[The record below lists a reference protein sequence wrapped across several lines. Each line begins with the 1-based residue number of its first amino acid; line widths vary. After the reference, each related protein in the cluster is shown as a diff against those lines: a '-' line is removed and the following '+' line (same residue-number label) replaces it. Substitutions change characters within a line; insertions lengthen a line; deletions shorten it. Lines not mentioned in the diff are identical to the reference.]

1 MDGRSLMGLMDGSE
15 PKERSTFSEYHAQGC
30 HTSCF
35 MVRQGQYKYVYIHG
49 YESQLFDLEADPGAG
64 LELIRYRMPEGS
76 QPAELGAPN
85 TVGIRHIAFRVDD
98 LDATARAL
106 RTAGVEFLSDIREV
120 PTTQVDFAGDK
131 KRIVYC
137 HDPEGNLLELCA
149 YGRR

>member
-1 MDGRSLMGLMDGSE
+1 MTAFYRDVLGLS
-15 PKERSTFSEYHAQGC
+15 
-30 HTSCF
+30 
-35 MVRQGQYKYVYIHG
+35 VIRQITIGGDWIQSITGLNEVEADVVY
-49 YESQLFDLEADPGAG
+49 LEADPGAG
-64 LELIRYRMPEGS
+64 LELIRYRTPEGS
-76 QPAELGAPN
+76 QPAGLGAPN
-85 TVGIRHIAFRVDD
+85 TLGIRHIAFRVED

-106 RTAGVEFLSDIREV
+106 QTAGVEFLSDIREV